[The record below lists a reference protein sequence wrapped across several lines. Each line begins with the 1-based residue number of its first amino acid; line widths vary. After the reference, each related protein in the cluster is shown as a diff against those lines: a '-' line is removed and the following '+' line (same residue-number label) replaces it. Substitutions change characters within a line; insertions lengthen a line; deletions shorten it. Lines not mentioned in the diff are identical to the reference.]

1 VAVEEIVSLGTWPLT
16 TPAERDAV
24 AFLISHLPADGRYEI
39 EIRNAP
45 EQTMSLTIEAV
56 CASMAIPGGAH
67 PSLTEAIR
75 IRPPGHVLEFGV
87 FCGDSLRHIA
97 GQVADTVHGFD
108 SFQGLPED
116 WTWHIDGPNDHPK
129 GYLAT
134 SARNVHWPANAR
146 IWPGWFADTVPQ
158 WLAEV
163 PGNIGLI
170 HIDSDL
176 YSSARTILF
185 GLNERI
191 VPGTVLVFDELYL
204 GWDDVKAKYANWQ
217 AHEWRALQE
226 WLAECDRAVRP
237 HSHSM
242 RYAATVVVTR

>member
-1 VAVEEIVSLGTWPLT
+1 
-16 TPAERDAV
+16 
-24 AFLISHLPADGRYEI
+24 
-39 EIRNAP
+39 
-45 EQTMSLTIEAV
+45 
-56 CASMAIPGGAH
+56 
-67 PSLTEAIR
+67 
-75 IRPPGHVLEFGV
+75 
-87 FCGDSLRHIA
+87 
-97 GQVADTVHGFD
+97 
-108 SFQGLPED
+108 
-116 WTWHIDGPNDHPK
+116 
-129 GYLAT
+129 
-134 SARNVHWPANAR
+134 
-146 IWPGWFADTVPQ
+146 
-158 WLAEV
+158 V